1 MAPSSTAAPRA
12 GVRRTLVALAGAL
25 LACGG
30 SSGDPSTSSAN
41 APDARADEIAFG
53 SVEDMQLELETLDN
67 EIRGLEEYLAANP
80 GWAPPDPAD
89 PDPHAVLDAA
99 RATRDAAASALT
111 GADTAG
117 AADSLR
123 AAFERIEHV
132 KRLLGVAEEMGVELA
147 PDSLPPPDPS
157 PPPE

>member
-1 MAPSSTAAPRA
+1 MAPSSSTSRPARGRWP
-12 GVRRTLVALAGAL
+12 LVALVGAL

-30 SSGDPSTSSAN
+30 SSRDASPSS
-41 APDARADEIAFG
+41 APDASGDEIAFG
-53 SVEDMQLELETLDN
+53 SVDDMQLELETLDN

-80 GWAPPDPAD
+80 GWTPPDAAD
-89 PDPHAVLDAA
+89 PDPRAVLDAA
-99 RATRDAAASALT
+99 RSTRDAAASALT

-123 AAFERIEHV
+123 AASERIEHV

-147 PDSLPPPDPS
+147 PESLPPPDPL
-157 PPPE
+157 PPSE